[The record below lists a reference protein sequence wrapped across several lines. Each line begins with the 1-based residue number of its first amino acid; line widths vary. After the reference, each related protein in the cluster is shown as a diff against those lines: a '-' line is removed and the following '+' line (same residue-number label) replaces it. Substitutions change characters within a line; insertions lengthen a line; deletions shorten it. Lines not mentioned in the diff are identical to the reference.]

1 MSLTGEE
8 ALALANAYT
17 DKKSGGGGGGTTD
30 YRDLSNKPQ
39 INGHILNGN
48 KTSSELGLASS
59 QDVSDINAAID
70 DVNSDIDDIKT
81 DIDKIKISIPKVY
94 GFHIDSNNSL
104 PSGSVTYIGDAVGMT
119 PAYMDY
125 TNDVFNY
132 GSWGDIWF
140 VKDCKPCILNQN
152 GTVSAYLNKNDYSKD
167 IYGVDVEIGGNL
179 VGANV
184 MIEFPKIWY
193 KVEPDTSN
201 ESSASV
207 YISPVKVDEGY
218 KDYAYIDYQGN
229 HKEHFYMPAFNGSI
243 VDGVMR
249 SISGTQVS
257 KTLTGQQEIDACV
270 ANGNGWYTEDAGEI
284 MLINFLLILMGKSTD
299 TRSVYGEGL
308 YYGGTETINDGF
320 RTGVHNTKGMF
331 YGTNSGTIDSGSYGN
346 TVKVFGMENYWG
358 FQWRRYAG
366 DMLINGVRKIKL
378 GYGMEDGSTAQSF
391 NSTGDGYVDIG
402 ATPSGT
408 SGGYISVMKFGFD
421 GMYSK
426 VSSGTSSTYYCAGL
440 WFDNNNNQIYALRGG
455 GPYDGLRAGALCVRL
470 ANAFGSAWW
479 AFGAA
484 PSFK

>member
-1 MSLTGEE
+1 MNPVVILKK
-8 ALALANAYT
+8 ANDYT

-39 INGHILNGN
+39 INGNILNGN

-59 QDVSDINAAID
+59 QDVSDINAVID
-70 DVNSDIDDIKT
+70 DVNSDIIDIKT
-81 DIDKIKISIPKVY
+81 DIDKIKMSIPKVY
-94 GFHIDSNNSL
+94 GFHIDSNNSS

-140 VKDCKPCILNQN
+140 IKDCKPCILNQD
-152 GTVSAYLNKNDYSKD
+152 GTVSAYLNKNDYSED
-167 IYGVDVEIGGNL
+167 IYGVDVEIGKNL

-193 KVEPDTSN
+193 KVEPDANN

-229 HKEHFYMPAFNGSI
+229 HKEHFYMPAYNGSI

-249 SISGTQVS
+249 SISGAQVS

-284 MLINFLLILMGKSTD
+284 MLINFLLILIGKSTD
-299 TRSVYGEGL
+299 TQTVFGQGL
-308 YYGGTETINDGF
+308 HTGGLERINNEF
-320 RTGVHNTKGMF
+320 RTGVHDTKGMF
-331 YGTNSGTIDSGSYGN
+331 YGTNSGISSIYTN
-346 TVKVFGMENYWG
+346 AVKVFGMENWWG

-366 DMLINGVRKIKL
+366 DILDNGILKIKMCW
-378 GYGMEDGSTAQSF
+378 GTEDGSTVSDF
-391 NSTGDGYVDIG
+391 NPSGNGYVAIIDC
-402 ATPSGT
+402 TPSGE
-408 SGGYISVMKFGFD
+408 SGGYISEMKFTED
-421 GMYSK
+421 GMFAK
-426 VSSGTSSTYYCAGL
+426 VANGSSSTYYCDGYGY
-440 WFDNNNNQIYALRGG
+440 NNSDVRYAARGG
-455 GPYDGLRAGALCVRL
+455 ASVHELSVGSFYVSRNSAAEVTYWGLC
-470 ANAFGSAWW
+470 
-479 AFGAA
+479 AA
-484 PSFK
+484 ISYK

>member
-17 DKKSGGGGGGTTD
+17 DKKGGGGGGGTTD

-39 INGHILNGN
+39 INGNILNGN

-70 DVNSDIDDIKT
+70 SVNSDIDDIKT
-81 DIDKIKISIPKVY
+81 DIDKIKMSIPKVY
-94 GFHIDSNNSL
+94 GFHIDSNNSS
-104 PSGSVTYIGDAVGMT
+104 PSGSITYIGDAVGMT

-132 GSWGDIWF
+132 GSWGDVWF
-140 VKDCKPCILNQN
+140 IKNCKPCILNQD

-167 IYGVDVEIGGNL
+167 IYGVDVEIGENL

-193 KVEPDTSN
+193 KVEPDANN

-229 HKEHFYMPAFNGSI
+229 HKEHFYMPAYNGSI
-243 VDGVMR
+243 IDNVMR
-249 SISGTQVS
+249 SLSGQQVY
-257 KTLTGQQEIDACV
+257 KTLNAQEEINYCK

-284 MLINFLLILMGKSTD
+284 MLINFLLILIGKSTD
-299 TRSVYGEGL
+299 TQTVFGQGL
-308 YYGGTETINDGF
+308 HTEGTEDINNDF
-320 RTGVHNTKGMF
+320 RTGVHNAKGIF
-331 YGTNSGTIDSGSYGN
+331 YGTNNGKTSIYTN
-346 TVKVFGMENYWG
+346 AVKVFGMENWWG

-366 DMLINGVRKIKL
+366 DILDNGVLKVKMCW
-378 GYGMEDGSTAQSF
+378 GMEDGSTVNDF
-391 NSTGDGYVDIG
+391 NLTGERYVTIPDC
-402 ATPSGT
+402 TPSGT
-408 SGGYISVMKFGFD
+408 NGGYISEVETTPLGMFAKIASGSASTYFAD
-421 GMYSK
+421 GMYFNN
-426 VSSGTSSTYYCAGL
+426 SGVR
-440 WFDNNNNQIYALRGG
+440 YALHGG
-455 GPYDGLRAGALCVRL
+455 SSDSGLRCGALCVLRGGV
-470 ANAFGSAWW
+470 AGFTRWDV
-479 AFGAA
+479 GAA
-484 PSFK
+484 ISYK